1 MNLAEAFLQDQI
13 PIAQRAVVPT
23 TLKNAYSAA
32 NLIIKNEPIFNLP
45 SAIPQHGRIIQLAV
59 DMAFEKLV
67 VSGQFG
73 MDRRWRYYAK
83 PTGKYLEILF
93 SHSALTISQVADP
106 DKQPRDV
113 RFRANRRMTGQ
124 VYMDFM
130 RDEPQDA
137 GGRPHILL
145 LHGHRSL
152 NFVHLAI
159 PEPEHSLGFQ
169 HKSANLMLMAH
180 AVPQV
185 EVPME
190 ETDVEA
196 VMSLKEDI
204 EKRMRDDG
212 SD

>member
-1 MNLAEAFLQDQI
+1 MVE
-13 PIAQRAVVPT
+13 RALVPT
-23 TLKNAYSAA
+23 ALRSAYSAA
-32 NLIIKNEPIFNLP
+32 NALIADEPILNLP
-45 SAIPQHGRIIQLAV
+45 SAIPQHGRLIQLAV

-67 VSGQFG
+67 LSGQFG
-73 MDRRWRYYAK
+73 IDRRWRDFAK

-106 DKQPRDV
+106 TKQPRDV
-113 RFRANRRMTGQ
+113 VFRENKRMAGQ
-124 VYMDFM
+124 VSMDFM
-130 RDEPQDA
+130 RDEAQEP

-145 LHGHRSL
+145 LHGHRAL
-152 NFVHLAI
+152 NFAHLAI
-159 PEPEHSLGFQ
+159 PEPEHRLGFQ
-169 HKSANLMLMAH
+169 HKSSNLMLMVH

-190 ETDVEA
+190 DTDVDA

-212 SD
+212 TQ